1 MSINRAEIFGN
12 VANDPEVRDVNGVKV
27 ASFRV
32 ATSEKYTDRNGE
44 KHENTEWHSI
54 VAWRNLADLAEKFI
68 HKGDKLYVEGKLKT
82 RKYTD
87 KNGVDRQITEIFAEK
102 VEFTSRGVSQAAP
115 AVDDMPGDVPF

>member
-1 MSINRAEIFGN
+1 MSINRTVIFGN

-44 KHENTEWHSI
+44 KHENTEWHSC
-54 VAWRNLADLAEKFI
+54 VAWRNLADLAEKFV

-87 KNGVDRQITEIFAEK
+87 KNGVERSITEIFAEK
-102 VEFTSRGVSQAAP
+102 LEFTSKGVAASAP
-115 AVDDMPGDVPF
+115 ADDDMPDF